1 MICGQGFCVLIA
13 NLTHVSRLTNLECG
27 LRLFCTV
34 LPDKVY
40 EKIRLRQCA
49 LEIAT
54 WHITFHEF
62 FVLAAV
68 LCAIMQVQGGCVQK
82 SLLTE
87 LAFIRKTS
95 LVCLQMIVHRIL
107 ILLGTVTVRTHVET
121 LCIFRVR
128 IGHSSHVRGAA
139 GWFNIFCGDYAQV

>member
-1 MICGQGFCVLIA
+1 
-13 NLTHVSRLTNLECG
+13 
-27 LRLFCTV
+27 
-34 LPDKVY
+34 
-40 EKIRLRQCA
+40 
-49 LEIAT
+49 
-54 WHITFHEF
+54 
-62 FVLAAV
+62 
-68 LCAIMQVQGGCVQK
+68 VQK

-128 IGHSSHVRGAA
+128 IGHSSHIVGAA
-139 GWFNIFCGDYAQV
+139 GVFNFFCGDYAQV

>member
-1 MICGQGFCVLIA
+1 MIVICGQGFCVLLA
-13 NLTHVSRLTNLECG
+13 DFARVSRVTDIQCG

-40 EKIRLRQCA
+40 QKIRLRQCA

-68 LCAIMQVQGGCVQK
+68 LCAIM
-82 SLLTE
+82 
-87 LAFIRKTS
+87 
-95 LVCLQMIVHRIL
+95 
-107 ILLGTVTVRTHVET
+107 
-121 LCIFRVR
+121 
-128 IGHSSHVRGAA
+128 
-139 GWFNIFCGDYAQV
+139 